1 VSSLPPVDGADTAAF
16 EDLFE
21 EAPCGYLLTSTDGA
35 IMRVNRTFEAW
46 TGLRREDLVGSRR
59 FQDLLPAPARIYHET
74 HFSPLLRMHGSV
86 KEIASEVVCADGS
99 RLPVLI
105 NAALGTGLDG
115 EELVRT
121 AIFDATERRR
131 YEKELLDGR
140 RDEHDIAQ
148 KLQQS
153 LLNGKLPSGPQL
165 EVVASYRPAVGGL
178 EVGGDWFDAFWV
190 DDDRIALAIGDV
202 VGRGV
207 EAAATMGQLRTAI
220 RAFAFDRRPPAAL
233 LESLDGFARRHGVGA
248 YATVAY
254 AELDLATRELRYAC
268 AGHLPPVLIEPDA
281 EPSLLW
287 EGRSTPLTVGSRRR
301 KPRTE
306 AVTTLEERSVLLLY
320 TDGLVER
327 RSEEIDDGMQRLL
340 LAAATSRAATP
351 ADTARDLLRALEAD
365 EPNDDICMLIAA
377 LT

>member
-1 VSSLPPVDGADTAAF
+1 VSSLPPVDGADRAVI

-21 EAPCGYLLTSTDGA
+21 EAPCGYLLTSIDGA
-35 IMRVNRTFEAW
+35 IVRVNRTFEAW

-74 HFSPLLRMHGSV
+74 YVSPLLRMHGSV

-105 NAALGTGLDG
+105 NAALGTGVDG

-165 EVVASYRPAVGGL
+165 EVVASYRPAVRGL

-207 EAAATMGQLRTAI
+207 GAAATMGQLRSAI

-254 AELDLATRELRYAC
+254 GELDLATRELRYAC

-287 EGRSTPLTVGSRRR
+287 EGRSTPLTVRSRRR

-306 AVTTLEERSVLLLY
+306 AVTTLKERSVLLLY

-365 EPNDDICMLIAA
+365 EPSDDICMLIAA